1 MKKPLS
7 LKIKELIDAGNYSDA
22 YVTAAASTDQYP
34 GIRIYQ
40 DLLRQCEARL
50 PKKIKL
56 NTDETIINEGLS
68 GENNIDIGTFDFH
81 LRKQLDKVRAKDVSP
96 VKAWENISF
105 LAPPHWPKDPRLT
118 RLVAPSEQALN
129 THFNQTDNGTLI
141 LTGDIRGGAGIAAFR
156 VFECLNSIG
165 SKTDILYRDGKKLLL
180 RRANETITEIETID
194 LTERVYSGIDYQL
207 IEELRSYIN
216 NEVHETMARKGR
228 GSNTFLFHSEDSID
242 IKSLSQSYSSI
253 NIHWCDFLFSAAGV
267 ERMKDSTIPITIT
280 LHDMYWLNGSCHYSA
295 ACTQFVGGC
304 TSCPLVTGNSDSII
318 HFNSYHRQVLKS
330 LKDLVIIS
338 PSEWL
343 CKLAAES
350 SALMNRE
357 IYYIPNPQPSK
368 ASKTINSSWIQEPS
382 PTITLIYGALGLE
395 EKRKGYDIF
404 IRLNKELLRRQFNFR
419 FKVFGSLAP
428 NQEIELSQ
436 YPCDVLGFLSHRE
449 LASHFT
455 QSQAMLLLSH
465 EDNYPNLC
473 VEAAAA
479 GLPLIASNNS
489 GLKSLIE
496 SSGGGVLTPNDP
508 IEIANI
514 IQSLSAHDIANYGD
528 KITRWYA
535 QMYNDSKLEQAY
547 QAVIRRSRA
556 RKEFLYEN
564 ETFNLSHNLKAG
576 ENPVLSC
583 EHIKK
588 LSEYAVEILVPLGEY
603 SNNKFSLSYS
613 LKHSSRPLDVYIE
626 GYEYETHARLNSD
639 GVTYSIEELPAG
651 KVIKLTRHDSI
662 SNYYYKTLGLVNVST
677 YPTSINVNSSHI
689 CNIHSKPAIS
699 EGNSGFILCDDSL
712 TIEHYDGSNIYWLL
726 AHKRYSLHFYC
737 FSADDSLITTPPGC
751 NLNIFISFI
760 GADLRH
766 VPLSLVRLEVYT
778 PDKLISLEP
787 VVADNSFS
795 FFVDANIFNQM
806 DTAFL
811 VTAAGDLLDD
821 GREVIGLIK
830 QHTITAQ

>member
-22 YVTAAASTDQYP
+22 YATAASSTDQYP

-50 PKKIKL
+50 PKKTKL
-56 NTDETIINEGLS
+56 DTDKTGINKGLS
-68 GENNIDIGTFDFH
+68 DASNIDIGTLDFH
-81 LRKQLDKVRAKDVSP
+81 LRKQLDKVRAKEVSP

-118 RLVAPSEQALN
+118 RLVAPSEQALK
-129 THFNQTDNGTLI
+129 TYFNQTDNGTLI
-141 LTGDIRGGAGIAAFR
+141 LTGDIRGGAGIAALR

-165 SKTDILYRDGKKLLL
+165 SQTDILYREDKKLLL
-180 RRANETITEIETID
+180 RRANESISEIETID
-194 LTERVYSGIDYQL
+194 LTETVYSGIDYQL

-216 NEVHETMARKGR
+216 NEVHQTMARKGR

-242 IKSLSQSYSSI
+242 IKSISQFYSSI
-253 NIHWCDFLFSAAGV
+253 NIHWCDFLLTAAGV

-295 ACTQFVGGC
+295 GCTQFMEEC

-318 HFNSYHRQVLKS
+318 HFNSYHRHVLKN

-368 ASKTINSSWIQEPS
+368 ASKIINSSRIQEPG

-395 EKRKGYDIF
+395 EKRKGYEIF
-404 IRLNKELLRRQFNFR
+404 IRLNKELVRRQLNFR

-428 NQEIELSQ
+428 DQEIELSQ
-436 YPCDVLGFLSHRE
+436 YPCDVLGFLSHKE

-455 QSQAMLLLSH
+455 QSQAILLLSH

-514 IQSLSAHDIANYGD
+514 IQSLSVHDIAKYGD
-528 KITRWYA
+528 NITRWHA

-547 QAVIRRSRA
+547 QAVIRRSRD
-556 RKEFLYEN
+556 RKEFLYED
-564 ETFNLSHNLKAG
+564 EILNLSHKREAG
-576 ENPVLSC
+576 RNTILSC
-583 EHIKK
+583 DHIQN
-588 LSEYAVEILVPLGEY
+588 LSEYAVEIFVPPGEY
-603 SNNKFSLSYS
+603 SNDTFSLSYS
-613 LKHSSRPLDVYIE
+613 LKHSSMPLDVYIE
-626 GYEYETHARLNSD
+626 GHEYETHARLNSD
-639 GVTYSIEELPAG
+639 GVTYTIEELPAG
-651 KVIKLTRHDSI
+651 KVIKLMRHDSI
-662 SNYYYKTLGLVNVST
+662 SKYYYKTIDLSNVST
-677 YPTSINVNSSHI
+677 YPSSINVNSSLI
-689 CNIHSKPAIS
+689 CNSHPGLAIS
-699 EGNSGFILCDDSL
+699 KGNSGFILCDDSL
-712 TIEHYDGSNIYWLL
+712 TIEHYEGSDIYWLL

-737 FSADDSLITTPPGC
+737 FSADDSLITTPGGC
-751 NLNIFISFI
+751 DQNIFISFT
-760 GADLRH
+760 GVDLRH
-766 VPLSLVRLEVYT
+766 DPLSLVRLEVYT

-787 VVADNSFS
+787 VVADYSFS
-795 FFVDANIFNQM
+795 FFLDANIFNQM
-806 DTAFL
+806 NTAFL
-811 VTAAGDLLDD
+811 VTATGELLDD
-821 GREVIGLIK
+821 GREVIGLVK